1 MLVLS
6 FAQYEVLI
14 AYPVTTRILD
24 ALRSANQ
31 QALGAVLPE
40 VLPAATELANT
51 RLSKVVMVR
60 SEQHASLALSEF
72 LVLFNEG
79 WAFVV
84 KCEIMARKMIVGLRG
99 VMVSQVCQTKFFR
112 HRRRES

>member
-1 MLVLS
+1 LLKHQHKVIIGPLVNR
-6 FAQYEVLI
+6 V
-14 AYPVTTRILD
+14 PD
-24 ALRSANQ
+24 ALRAANQ
-31 QALGAVLPE
+31 QALEGVLPE
-40 VLPAATELANT
+40 VLPAATELANA

-60 SEQHASLALSEF
+60 SEQHASLPLSEF

-99 VMVSQVCQTKFFR
+99 VMVSQVC
-112 HRRRES
+112 

>member
-1 MLVLS
+1 MT
-6 FAQYEVLI
+6 
-14 AYPVTTRILD
+14 YPVTPRILD
-24 ALRSANQ
+24 ALWTANQ

-51 RLSKVVMVR
+51 RLSKVVVVR

-99 VMVSQVCQTKFFR
+99 VMVSQVC
-112 HRRRES
+112 

>member
-1 MLVLS
+1 M
-6 FAQYEVLI
+6 
-14 AYPVTTRILD
+14 
-24 ALRSANQ
+24 
-31 QALGAVLPE
+31 LPE
-40 VLPAATELANT
+40 VLPTATELANT

-99 VMVSQVCQTKFFR
+99 VMVSQVR
-112 HRRRES
+112 